1 MDKSFVNSKIYRVLH
16 FLVNVGLWISIG
28 MSVIYLV
35 LLLFIPDFLTGSSS
49 CLSFNGFVLTN
60 DIIDIKSESYNL
72 FSLANVTNMGIG
84 ILCIWMVRNIVNS
97 LGSCSPFTSANV
109 KRIRI
114 IGWTLL
120 VGTYLQQLINYSF
133 ADKLNHSYIQRGLDP
148 LIKARFTI
156 IPDGVM
162 LAFIILLLA
171 EIFKYGCTL
180 QQEHDTTV

>member
-1 MDKSFVNSKIYRVLH
+1 MDKSFTNWKIFKLLH
-16 FLVNVGLWISIG
+16 VLVNVGLWISIG
-28 MSVIYLV
+28 MSVVYLV

-49 CLSFNGFVLTN
+49 CLSFNGFILTN
-60 DIIDIKSESYNL
+60 DIIDIKSESYAL
-72 FSLANVTNMGIG
+72 FLLANVANMGIG

-97 LGSCSPFTSANV
+97 LGSSSPFTSANV

-120 VGTYLQQLINYSF
+120 AGTYLRQLINYSF
-133 ADKLNHSYIQRGLDP
+133 ADKLNHSYIQKGLEP

-156 IPDGVM
+156 IPEGVM